1 MVKIF
6 ERTPTAAK
14 RIEKAMAR
22 LDAARVRKQKA
33 AHAAAMAKKA
43 KRQQERREAAREP
56 VRTVARG
63 RPELQKINALAGWKV
78 LAARMEPG
86 TWYTAGQIRALVP
99 EYARGSVKAWV
110 WQLLSKAGLVER
122 AGNPDYDPRTL
133 RPGQNGV
140 RYLYALTATGASE
153 AAGWRCELGMG
164 EDTRKRETGL

>member
-33 AHAAAMAKKA
+33 AHAAAMR
-43 KRQQERREAAREP
+43 KREARNRERQAAAREP
-56 VRTVARG
+56 VRTVGRG

-86 TWYTAGQIRALVP
+86 TWYTVGQIRALVP
-99 EYARGSVKAWV
+99 EYAQGSVKAWV
-110 WQLLSKAGLVER
+110 WQLLPKQGLIER

-140 RYLYALTATGASE
+140 RYLYALTAAGASE

-164 EDTRKRETGL
+164 EDA

>member
-22 LDAARVRKQKA
+22 LDAARARKRKA
-33 AHAAAMAKKA
+33 AHAAAMARRA
-43 KRQQERREAAREP
+43 KRQQELREAAREP
-56 VRTVARG
+56 VHTVVRG

-78 LAARMEPG
+78 LAARMAPG

-110 WQLLSKAGLVER
+110 GQLLPKAGLVER

-140 RYLYALTATGASE
+140 RYLYALTATGARE
-153 AAGWRCELGMG
+153 AAEWRCELGMG
-164 EDTRKRETGL
+164 EDA